1 VSDIIEL
8 LPDHLANQIAAGE
21 VIQRPASAVKELL
34 ENSIDAGA
42 RHIQLILKDAGKELI
57 QVVDDGKGMS
67 PMDARM
73 SFERHATSK
82 IRNIDD
88 LFSIRTMGFRGEAL
102 ASIAAVAQVEMK
114 TRQPKEEL
122 GTLLRIEASTVVTQ
136 EAVSCPEGT
145 SFSIK
150 NLFYNVPAR
159 RKFLKSNTSEYKH
172 IIDEFTRVAMAYP
185 EVAFRLYHNN
195 TEQLNLPGTHAKGR
209 VLDLLGSKVEQ
220 HLIPVEESTELL
232 QIRGFIGKPAA
243 ATRTRGNQYFFI
255 NNRFIRNA
263 YLNHAVVQAY
273 EGLIDKES
281 FPFYVLF
288 FELDPQRVDV
298 NVHPSKQEVKF
309 DDDRIL
315 YAYLNAA
322 VKHALARFNIAPA
335 LDFSLNADI
344 QQLDAIRVLPNTETQ
359 SKVQSGFLHH
369 SFSEGGKAHLLEN
382 QKSRADWQQQRT
394 TFFPSMP
401 EAQTPIEQPEP
412 QEQPTLPVGEERAQ
426 QVLQWREFLITT
438 LKSGLLVL
446 HQKRAL
452 ECIVYERLVK
462 RRHQGLELSQQL
474 LFPLNIELSPAD
486 STLLQEL
493 LPSLKQI
500 GFDIEPFGKFTY
512 VVQGVPPDVP
522 AGKEQALIEGLL
534 EQLKQESST
543 WKLSHEER
551 LLRSL
556 SKRLA
561 QPAYLQPEEART
573 LIDELFACNSPQVT
587 PDGERV
593 FSILPRES
601 IASLLV

>member
-1 VSDIIEL
+1 
-8 LPDHLANQIAAGE
+8 
-21 VIQRPASAVKELL
+21 
-34 ENSIDAGA
+34 
-42 RHIQLILKDAGKELI
+42 
-57 QVVDDGKGMS
+57 
-67 PMDARM
+67 
-73 SFERHATSK
+73 
-82 IRNIDD
+82 
-88 LFSIRTMGFRGEAL
+88 
-102 ASIAAVAQVEMK
+102 
-114 TRQPKEEL
+114 
-122 GTLLRIEASTVVTQ
+122 
-136 EAVSCPEGT
+136 
-145 SFSIK
+145 
-150 NLFYNVPAR
+150 
-159 RKFLKSNTSEYKH
+159 
-172 IIDEFTRVAMAYP
+172 
-185 EVAFRLYHNN
+185 
-195 TEQLNLPGTHAKGR
+195 
-209 VLDLLGSKVEQ
+209 EQ

-426 QVLQWREFLITT
+426 QV
-438 LKSGLLVL
+438 
-446 HQKRAL
+446 
-452 ECIVYERLVK
+452 
-462 RRHQGLELSQQL
+462 
-474 LFPLNIELSPAD
+474 
-486 STLLQEL
+486 
-493 LPSLKQI
+493 
-500 GFDIEPFGKFTY
+500 
-512 VVQGVPPDVP
+512 
-522 AGKEQALIEGLL
+522 
-534 EQLKQESST
+534 
-543 WKLSHEER
+543 
-551 LLRSL
+551 
-556 SKRLA
+556 
-561 QPAYLQPEEART
+561 
-573 LIDELFACNSPQVT
+573 
-587 PDGERV
+587 
-593 FSILPRES
+593 
-601 IASLLV
+601 